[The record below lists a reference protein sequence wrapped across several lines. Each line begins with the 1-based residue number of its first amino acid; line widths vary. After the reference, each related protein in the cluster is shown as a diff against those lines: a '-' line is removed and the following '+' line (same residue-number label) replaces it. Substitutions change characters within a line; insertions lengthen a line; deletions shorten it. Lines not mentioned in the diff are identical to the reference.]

1 MKRVLLSS
9 AAIIFVFCAAIP
21 IQAAGD
27 IDEVALI
34 VNGDEIFTWELK
46 LLLPQIQGEMAA
58 QGIDTK
64 GQEVI
69 KKTLNRAI
77 DSLLMAQEARRRGII
92 PDEARIDEKMNG
104 VAEGAGGRA
113 ELEAELIKSRITY
126 DQLRSTAVQA
136 DLVQTLVETE
146 VVPKIQ
152 ISEQDVETF
161 YAGNLDNFTG
171 SEKIHSRHILMVVDS
186 GATNAERQAARQRA
200 ETARQRA
207 VAGEDFATLAAELSE
222 GPNAARG
229 GDLGFTA
236 RGQMV
241 EAFDDAVWA
250 LEPGEISDVV
260 ESRLGYHVIKVEE
273 VVEAPIVPLDEARPL
288 VLDLLRQQRTGAAI
302 GSFVA
307 ELRAGAEILEPAL

>member
-1 MKRVLLSS
+1 MKRVLHSS
-9 AAIIFVFCAAIP
+9 AAIMIVFCAAFP
-21 IQAAGD
+21 VQAAGD
-27 IDEVALI
+27 LDEVALI

-46 LLLPQIQGEMAA
+46 LLMPQIQGEMAA
-58 QGIDTK
+58 QNMDAK

-69 KKTLNRAI
+69 NKILDRAI
-77 DSLLMAQEARRRGII
+77 DSRLMAQEARRRGII
-92 PDEARIDEKMNG
+92 PNEARIDEKMKG

-113 ELEAELIKSRITY
+113 KLEAELLKSRITY

-136 DLVQTLVETE
+136 DLVQTLVENE
-146 VVPKIQ
+146 VVSKIQ
-152 ISEQDVETF
+152 ITEQDVEIF
-161 YAGNLDNFTG
+161 YAENLDHFTG
-171 SEKIHSRHILMVVDS
+171 SEKIHSRHILVVVDS
-186 GATNAERQAARQRA
+186 EATSAEREAARQRA

-207 VAGEDFATLAAELSE
+207 AAGEDFATLAAELSE

-250 LEPGEISDVV
+250 LEPGKISDVV

-288 VLDLLRQQRTGAAI
+288 VMDLLRQQRTGAAI
-302 GSFVA
+302 GALVA
-307 ELRAGAEILEPAL
+307 ELRAGAEIREPAL